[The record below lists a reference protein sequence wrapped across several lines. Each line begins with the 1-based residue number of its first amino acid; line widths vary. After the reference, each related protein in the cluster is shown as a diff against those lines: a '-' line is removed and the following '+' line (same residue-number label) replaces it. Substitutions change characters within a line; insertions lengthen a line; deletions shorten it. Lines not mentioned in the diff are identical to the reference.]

1 MEDGDSGGD
10 IHPDSGTDRNGHDI
24 VHGRTDALVK
34 SEGQDRMHLENKRKI
49 VFFFVF
55 CSVFTIF
62 VRKT

>member
-10 IHPDSGTDRNGHDI
+10 IHPDSGTDRNGNQF
-24 VHGRTDALVK
+24 VHWRADALVK
-34 SEGQDRMHLENKRKI
+34 SEGQARMHLENKRKI